1 MAKDYKDRIPA
12 YRRRSQHRAARAWT
26 LAGAAIL
33 GVLGVAALGMHFFM
47 GNGEAEEGT
56 AESVNMPMPPPAAAA
71 PAGSKKPLPGEKPP
85 PAASQAA
92 PPQPQPH
99 VEPRFS
105 FYKVLP
111 EKEVIIAES
120 EIKALKRE
128 EESEGKGAK
137 GGVYMVQA
145 GAFTKREEADRLRG
159 QLAQMNIKAKLEM
172 IQLDNIAW
180 YRVKV
185 GPYATLA
192 DADKVRQYLRSN
204 RVDSVVQKA
213 TR

>member
-12 YRRRSQHRAARAWT
+12 YRRRSQHRAARAWA

-47 GNGEAEEGT
+47 GDGEAEEGA
-56 AESVNMPMPPPAAAA
+56 AESVSVPMPPPAAVA
-71 PAGSKKPLPGEKPP
+71 PVGKKPAPGEKPP
-85 PAASQAA
+85 PAAATGQAA
-92 PPQPQPH
+92 PPPPH

-128 EESEGKGAK
+128 EESQGKVPTK
-137 GGVYMVQA
+137 VGVYMVQA

-172 IQLDNIAW
+172 IQLDNTAW
-180 YRVKV
+180 FRVKV

>member
-1 MAKDYKDRIPA
+1 MARDYKDRIPA
-12 YRRRSQHRAARAWT
+12 YRRRNPRRATRVWA

-33 GVLGVAALGMHFFM
+33 GVLGIAALGMHFFM
-47 GNGEAEEGT
+47 GSGDLEENP
-56 AESVNMPMPPPAAAA
+56 AASMEMPLPPPAAVA
-71 PAGSKKPLPGEKPP
+71 PVGKKPAPGEKPP
-85 PAASQAA
+85 AAAVDQPA
-92 PPQPQPH
+92 PTPH
-99 VEPRFS
+99 VEPRFT

-111 EKEVIIAES
+111 EKEVIVAES

-128 EESEGKGAK
+128 EESEGKAAK

-145 GAFTKREEADRLRG
+145 GAFTKREEADRLRA
-159 QLAQMNIKAKLEM
+159 QLAQINVKAKLEM
-172 IQLDNIAW
+172 IQLDNTSW
-180 YRVKV
+180 FRVKV

-204 RVDSVVQKA
+204 RIDSVVQKA